1 MSSIQNVGDVTMESM
16 KIEKNLA
23 EWVDRIAESEIRRLL
38 KYSPQY
44 YFGGGKP
51 GIIPV
56 ETFHKIISEI
66 ISEEK
71 QMLEQNSD
79 SVLDNYNYGKTQ
91 GSDELRE
98 ILAHRLQNHERV
110 YCSKDDIV
118 ITTGSQQILYAIND
132 ILIRPGDIILTTR
145 PTYLGF
151 MVVAE
156 KIGATIVTLPS
167 DINGLMP
174 EYLDDAIELC
184 LKKFGKTPKIL
195 YLVPYSDNPKGTT
208 MPEKRKKM
216 VLDSILPREDILLVE
231 DAAYK
236 EIQFGNKKYV
246 SMKESDPENERIA
259 YLSTTTKEAASFRLG
274 YSVLPEWLK
283 DNVVKAKGFY
293 DLCTSEWVQKIAAR
307 YYEKY
312 IDEQIPIL
320 QKGYKVR
327 RDAMIKAIDEYMPE
341 GFFTRPT
348 GGFFVWYET
357 EETSFDTKKFVEYA
371 IEKGVSYV
379 PGYQFFPSKG
389 YAITEESELI
399 SYTSPTNTMRL
410 CYSLLKPE
418 EITEGIKLFGNI
430 LKEAQ
435 KNNQKD
441 KFQSNLIPE
450 RGKFLV

>member
-1 MSSIQNVGDVTMESM
+1 MVGSM
-16 KIEKNLA
+16 KVENNLA

-38 KYSPQY
+38 RFSPQY

-56 ETFHKIISEI
+56 ETFHRIISEI
-66 ISEEK
+66 ISEEQ
-71 QMLEQNSD
+71 QMLKQNSG

-91 GSDELRE
+91 GNDELRE
-98 ILAHRLQNHERV
+98 ILANRLQNRERV
-110 YCSKDDIV
+110 NCSKDDVV
-118 ITTGSQQILYAIND
+118 ITTGSQQILYALND
-132 ILIRPGDIILTTR
+132 ILLKPGDIILTTR

-156 KIGATIVTLPS
+156 KLGATIVTLPS
-167 DINGLMP
+167 DINGLMV

-184 LKKFGKTPKIL
+184 LKRFGKTPKML

-208 MPEKRKKM
+208 LPTRRKKM

-236 EIQFGNKKYV
+236 EIQFGDTKYV

-283 DNVVKAKGFY
+283 NNVVKAKGFY

-312 IDEQIPIL
+312 IDKQIPLL

-327 RDAMIKAIDEYMPE
+327 RDAMINAIEEYMPE
-341 GFFTRPT
+341 GFFTKPT

-357 EETSFDTKKFVEYA
+357 EKTNFDTKKFVNCA
-371 IEKGVSYV
+371 IKKGVSYV

-389 YAITEESELI
+389 FAITEESELI
-399 SYTSPTNTMRL
+399 SYTGPTNTMRL

-418 EITEGIKLFGNI
+418 EITKGIELLGNM
-430 LKEAQ
+430 LKENQ

-441 KFQSNLIPE
+441 GFQTNIISE
-450 RGKFLV
+450 RGRFLV